1 MRSTSCFDSV
11 VKTNWALESISRVTA
26 SHKGIVSAVRHLPV
40 PHEAKLSRDGT
51 LTWRWESS
59 VVTRE
64 WEKRVVPHRPRKVSS
79 HLWKDFMTLA
89 DAEPEKIRA
98 FSERWGPLRWAAIDC
113 QSENVK
119 HWRNFAQL
127 ASALIH
133 CSVALGQG
141 KPGTRSHWLVIC
153 QWLKIRLDPDL
164 PKPDLAIPAGQKASV
179 ALYRRVLLAQ
189 ALNVLA
195 RSQPGKYLDRFRERP
210 TRDCAPGDNPIRH
223 HWITTGLPNY
233 WRQRD
238 DGLSPLYSVLPAGA
252 ATDRSK
258 ARLLSGLPQESKTT
272 ALCNAGLSSSAP
284 ALATEVVGNRHREP
298 RVRSPRSTHE
308 MLQDAE

>member
-141 KPGTRSHWLVIC
+141 KPGTRSHWSVIC

-189 ALNVLA
+189 ALNVW
-195 RSQPGKYLDRFRERP
+195 
-210 TRDCAPGDNPIRH
+210 H
-223 HWITTGLPNY
+223 
-233 WRQRD
+233 
-238 DGLSPLYSVLPAGA
+238 
-252 ATDRSK
+252 DRSLGNTLIALEK
-258 ARLLSGLPQESKTT
+258 DQLVIAPLVITLFGIIGLQLAYRITGASEMMVCHHCTRFFRPEPQQIGQKRVFCPVCRKKAKPQLYAMRDYRARLRP
-272 ALCNAGLSSSAP
+272 
-284 ALATEVVGNRHREP
+284 
-298 RVRSPRSTHE
+298 
-308 MLQDAE
+308 